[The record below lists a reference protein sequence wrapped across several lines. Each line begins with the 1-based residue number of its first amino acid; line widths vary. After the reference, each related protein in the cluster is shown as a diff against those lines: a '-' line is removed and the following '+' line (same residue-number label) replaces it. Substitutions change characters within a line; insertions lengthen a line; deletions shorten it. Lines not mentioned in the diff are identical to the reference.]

1 LPEKTADLWWLFTR
15 QTVCATQNES
25 VLKAAILMQRRN
37 FRHLPV
43 ITEAGR
49 RLAGVVSAQDIIDSV
64 SLALGPHTDS
74 AEVLQSLDIPIHR
87 IMSLHPIVVEKGDG
101 LEEVAKKLITHNI
114 GALPVVD
121 EKGVVQGI
129 ITLRDLVGLLGTGS
143 EPLGVK
149 VSEIMT
155 PRITTISSDATL
167 AEAVHVMSESR
178 VRRLPIISPNTTIP
192 LGMLTN
198 KDVLRLLARIEGS
211 FRDREKDPSIREDLQ
226 DFRTRISEI
235 MARDVIAVEAD
246 DDIRTAASRM
256 MIFGIGGLAVQ
267 TPGSPGQIQGLVTE
281 RDLIKRLST
290 VRSVGFLVESMKFE
304 LEVQKQSN

>member
-15 QTVCATQNES
+15 QTVCVTQNES
-25 VLKAAILMQRRN
+25 VLNAAILMQNRN

-43 ITEAGR
+43 ITESGR
-49 RLAGVVSAQDIIDSV
+49 RLAGVLSAQDIIDSV
-64 SLALGPHTDS
+64 SLALGPKTDS
-74 AEVLQSLDIPIHR
+74 DQVLKSLDIPLHR
-87 IMSLHPIVVEKGDG
+87 IMTLHPIVVEKGDG

-121 EKGVVQGI
+121 EMGLIQGI

-155 PRITTISSDATL
+155 RNITTISPESSVAD
-167 AEAVHVMSESR
+167 AVHVMSESR
-178 VRRLPIISPNTTIP
+178 VRRLPIISRNTSIP

-198 KDVLRLLARIEGS
+198 KDVLRLLIRIYDFAGGKKVRGES
-211 FRDREKDPSIREDLQ
+211 DNR
-226 DFRTRISEI
+226 DFRTKISEI

-246 DDIRTAASRM
+246 DDIRIAASRM

-267 TPGSPGQIQGLVTE
+267 NPDAPGQIQGLVTE
-281 RDLIKRLST
+281 RDLIKRLSA

-304 LEVQKQSN
+304 LEVQKQYSN

>member
-25 VLKAAILMQRRN
+25 VLNAAILMQKRN

-49 RLAGVVSAQDIIDSV
+49 RMAGVVSAQDIIDSV
-64 SLALGPHTDS
+64 SLALGPDTNSQQILD
-74 AEVLQSLDIPIHR
+74 SLDIPIHR

-121 EKGVVQGI
+121 EMGLVQGI

-149 VSEIMT
+149 VSEIMS
-155 PRITTISSDATL
+155 RNITTISADATV
-167 AEAVHVMSESR
+167 ADAVHLMSESR
-178 VRRLPIISPNTTIP
+178 VRRLPIISKNTTIP
-192 LGMLTN
+192 LGMFTN
-198 KDVLRLLARIEGS
+198 KDVLRLIARIQTE
-211 FRDREKDPSIREDLQ
+211 EKKSELSENEEFQ

-246 DDIRTAASRM
+246 DDIRIAASRM

-267 TPGSPGQIQGLVTE
+267 NPDTPGQIQGIVTE
-281 RDLIKRLST
+281 RDLIKRLSA
-290 VRSVGFLVESMKFE
+290 VRSVRFLVESMKFE
-304 LEVQKQSN
+304 LEVQKRYPN

>member
-1 LPEKTADLWWLFTR
+1 MPEKTADLWWLFTR
-15 QTVCATQNES
+15 QTVCATLNES
-25 VLKAAILMQRRN
+25 VLNAAVLMSKRN

-43 ITEAGR
+43 ITEAGKR
-49 RLAGVVSAQDIIDSV
+49 MAGVVSAQDIIDSV
-64 SLALGPHTDS
+64 SLALGPKTDS
-74 AEVLQSLDIPIHR
+74 IQILESLDIPIHR

-121 EKGVVQGI
+121 EMGQVQGI

-149 VSEIMT
+149 VAEIMS
-155 PRITTISSDATL
+155 RNVTTISADATI
-167 AEAVHVMSESR
+167 ADAVHLMSESR
-178 VRRLPIISPNTTIP
+178 VRRLPIISKNTAIP
-192 LGMLTN
+192 LGMFTN
-198 KDVLRLLARIEGS
+198 KDILRLIARIENRRKKS
-211 FRDREKDPSIREDLQ
+211 ETNAKEEVQ
-226 DFRTRISEI
+226 DFRTKISEI

-267 TPGSPGQIQGLVTE
+267 NPETPGQVQGIVTE
-281 RDLIKRLST
+281 RDLIKRLSA
-290 VRSVGFLVESMKFE
+290 VRSVHFLVESMKFE
-304 LEVQKQSN
+304 LEVQKQYPN